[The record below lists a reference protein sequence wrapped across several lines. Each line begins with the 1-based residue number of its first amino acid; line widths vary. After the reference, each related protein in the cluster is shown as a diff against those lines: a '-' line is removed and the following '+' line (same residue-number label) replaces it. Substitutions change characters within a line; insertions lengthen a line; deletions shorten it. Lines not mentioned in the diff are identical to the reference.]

1 MPLSALHRHLVRR
14 IFSRLA
20 ANPDNSTTLFYQ
32 RLFELNPHLRTVKDL
47 ENFEQQHHLMEILA
61 LAVKFMDQPVELAGW
76 VEDMRRY
83 NLGNLGEPHQVEAAL
98 LWLVEKQFDGVL
110 TREMLQG
117 WVQFCQWFVLLLLV
131 NAGLDES

>member
-32 RLFELNPHLRTVKDL
+32 RLFELNPHLRTVKDM

-76 VEDMRRY
+76 VDDMIL
-83 NLGNLGEPHQVEAAL
+83 NTGVQWKDATIS
-98 LWLVEKQFDGVL
+98 KTSTTFD
-110 TREMLQG
+110 E
-117 WVQFCQWFVLLLLV
+117 
-131 NAGLDES
+131 